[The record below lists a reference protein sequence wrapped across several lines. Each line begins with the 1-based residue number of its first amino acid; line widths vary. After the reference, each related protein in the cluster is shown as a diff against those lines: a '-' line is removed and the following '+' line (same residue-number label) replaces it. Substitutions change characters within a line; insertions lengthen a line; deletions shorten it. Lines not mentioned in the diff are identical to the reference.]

1 MLAGFFSAKMKKYQV
16 TWLPCEVEALSIA
29 TLKMAFKN
37 ITNLFVALIGQ
48 GNHDVWNMQSRNR
61 FLGHFFEN
69 LFRFLQDIGPNAS
82 IKKMKT
88 GCMVFTSQ

>member
-1 MLAGFFSAKMKKYQV
+1 
-16 TWLPCEVEALSIA
+16 
-29 TLKMAFKN
+29 MAFKN
-37 ITNLFVALIGQ
+37 IINLSVAPIGPRIR
-48 GNHDVWNMQSRNR
+48 DVWIMQVQKWLREIGFR
-61 FLGHFFEN
+61 DIIFEN

>member
-1 MLAGFFSAKMKKYQV
+1 MLSLFVSLILQ
-16 TWLPCEVEALSIA
+16 

-37 ITNLFVALIGQ
+37 IINLSVAPIGRRIR
-48 GNHDVWNMQSRNR
+48 DVWIMQVQKWLRETGFR
-61 FLGHFFEN
+61 DIFFEN
-69 LFRFLQDIGPNAS
+69 FRFLQDIGPNAL